1 MLMLGRAWK
10 SGRALLAHWAVIE
23 KKIISIVNHEIFLI
37 TGYLART
44 INASLKTMGF
54 YMHKEKLQG
63 FIKDLLKQMNKYLH
77 TGDKKMVLRIQN
89 TVFFCF

>member
-1 MLMLGRAWK
+1 MLLMLMLGRAWK
-10 SGRALLAHWAVIE
+10 SGRALLAHWAVTE
-23 KKIISIVNHEIFLI
+23 KNISIVNHDIFLI

-63 FIKDLLKQMNKYLH
+63 FIKNLLKQMNKYLH
-77 TGDKKMVLRIQN
+77 TGDKKMVLSI
-89 TVFFCF
+89 